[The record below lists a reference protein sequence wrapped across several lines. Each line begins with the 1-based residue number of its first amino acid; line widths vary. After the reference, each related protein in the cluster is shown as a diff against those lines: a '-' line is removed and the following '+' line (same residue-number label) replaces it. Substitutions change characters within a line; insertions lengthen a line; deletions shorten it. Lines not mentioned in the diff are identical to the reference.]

1 MQETE
6 QTQEQQDTARELAG
20 KIMVYARDEL
30 MISMRFLDRAL
41 FRMPLIA
48 ADSVAAFGVDGET
61 MYYNPEYVLHAFK
74 KEKNACTR
82 AFLHMIFHCI
92 FSHPFQYEKLD
103 RECWDLAT
111 DLAVEHVILDLNLQS
126 VKLER
131 DGQMQRILSRLQKQV
146 PILTAEKIYRWLC
159 EHPEKAAEFFRE
171 EPLFMWDDH
180 LKWIPVKE
188 TQNQDCRN
196 DSITT
201 DTRTA
206 MIGCHEADTGEEGE
220 QEEID
225 EALVGQRQG
234 EWQEVSQHAKTDL
247 EMFSHEQGFGA
258 GSLLLNLNAALRD
271 KYDYGEFL
279 RKFAVLGE
287 EMHVNDDEF
296 DYIYYTY
303 GLQLYD
309 NMPLVE
315 PLEYR
320 DSTKVQELVI
330 AIDTSMSTSGELV
343 RAFLERTCELLQQNT
358 SFFRRINLRILQCD
372 DKLRS
377 DKVIHDA
384 KEFADYM
391 AHFELIGQSATDFRP
406 VFEHVDRLVAEGA
419 FHSLRGL
426 IYFMDGLGLYPKKR
440 PKYDAAFVMLEGECW
455 PDSVPP
461 WGIRVILRED
471 EILTELSQN

>member
-159 EHPEKAAEFFRE
+159 EHPEKAAEFLE
-171 EPLFMWDDH
+171 VYP
-180 LKWIPVKE
+180 
-188 TQNQDCRN
+188 QN
-196 DSITT
+196 
-201 DTRTA
+201 
-206 MIGCHEADTGEEGE
+206 
-220 QEEID
+220 
-225 EALVGQRQG
+225 
-234 EWQEVSQHAKTDL
+234 
-247 EMFSHEQGFGA
+247 
-258 GSLLLNLNAALRD
+258 
-271 KYDYGEFL
+271 
-279 RKFAVLGE
+279 
-287 EMHVNDDEF
+287 
-296 DYIYYTY
+296 
-303 GLQLYD
+303 
-309 NMPLVE
+309 
-315 PLEYR
+315 
-320 DSTKVQELVI
+320 
-330 AIDTSMSTSGELV
+330 
-343 RAFLERTCELLQQNT
+343 
-358 SFFRRINLRILQCD
+358 
-372 DKLRS
+372 
-377 DKVIHDA
+377 
-384 KEFADYM
+384 
-391 AHFELIGQSATDFRP
+391 
-406 VFEHVDRLVAEGA
+406 RL
-419 FHSLRGL
+419 
-426 IYFMDGLGLYPKKR
+426 
-440 PKYDAAFVMLEGECW
+440 
-455 PDSVPP
+455 
-461 WGIRVILRED
+461 
-471 EILTELSQN
+471 

>member
-92 FSHPFQYEKLD
+92 FSHPFHYEKLD

-188 TQNQDCRN
+188 TQNQDSRN

-296 DYIYYTY
+296 DYIFYTY
-303 GLQLYD
+303 GMKLYKR
-309 NMPLVE
+309 MPLIE
-315 PLEYR
+315 PLEYKEVKLVR
-320 DSTKVQELVI
+320 EFVIALDTSESVAGELIHSFVTKTWNILKQTESFFTKVNVHI
-330 AIDTSMSTSGELV
+330 I
-343 RAFLERTCELLQQNT
+343 
-358 SFFRRINLRILQCD
+358 QCGA
-372 DKLRS
+372 
-377 DKVIHDA
+377 KVEEDA
-384 KEFADYM
+384 KIRDQDEFDAYM
-391 AHFELIGQSATDFRP
+391 AKMTLKGFGGTDFRP
-406 VFEHVDRLVAEGA
+406 VFEHVDMLIKQHEFTNLKGI
-419 FHSLRGL
+419 
-426 IYFMDGLGLYPKKR
+426 IYFTDGYGTFPPMPPEYET
-440 PKYDAAFVMLEGECW
+440 AFVFLDNGREI
-455 PDSVPP
+455 PDTPP
-461 WGIRVILRED
+461 WAIRIRMTDIDIEQLPDR
-471 EILTELSQN
+471 

>member
-1 MQETE
+1 
-6 QTQEQQDTARELAG
+6 
-20 KIMVYARDEL
+20 
-30 MISMRFLDRAL
+30 
-41 FRMPLIA
+41 
-48 ADSVAAFGVDGET
+48 
-61 MYYNPEYVLHAFK
+61 
-74 KEKNACTR
+74 
-82 AFLHMIFHCI
+82 MIFHCI

-188 TQNQDCRN
+188 TQNQERRN

-315 PLEYR
+315 PLE
-320 DSTKVQELVI
+320 
-330 AIDTSMSTSGELV
+330 
-343 RAFLERTCELLQQNT
+343 
-358 SFFRRINLRILQCD
+358 
-372 DKLRS
+372 
-377 DKVIHDA
+377 
-384 KEFADYM
+384 
-391 AHFELIGQSATDFRP
+391 
-406 VFEHVDRLVAEGA
+406 
-419 FHSLRGL
+419 
-426 IYFMDGLGLYPKKR
+426 
-440 PKYDAAFVMLEGECW
+440 
-455 PDSVPP
+455 
-461 WGIRVILRED
+461 
-471 EILTELSQN
+471 